1 MDDRDAR
8 IAELE
13 AENKRLKNALFRA
26 DCWLHGLSAGMARLG
41 KQLDEARAG
50 QGQRKG
56 AGDG

>member
-13 AENKRLKNALFRA
+13 GALAQMRTEWGTLFRISGETLVQV
-26 DCWLHGLSAGMARLG
+26 DKL
-41 KQLDEARAG
+41 LDTRAG

-56 AGDG
+56 AG